1 MNKNGHTPCFMAEYH
16 GNNECVHYLMIV
28 ETCINLSIKVV
39 RLSRKLREAKSS
51 NEVLKCQ
58 MDEAISIN
66 NDFINQRENVMNIS
80 LDLMQ
85 RQINELETKIS
96 SEIEKFNS
104 ENRNLKEK
112 LDIVNS
118 QLKSFT
124 SSNDKLIEMNN
135 NCNAL
140 NCKNMLIQPSIESVR
155 QDFINTKQICSK
167 VIQMDQKKLDS
178 IKTRFDEMKSKL
190 DSSSSSSSS
199 SSEIMKSKC
208 STIINSCDYTDI
220 IETREHFEI
229 LRKMYQETT
238 HKLMIFRNALKE
250 HNKSDHQQRPKTAN
264 GIRSLNEIDSNSK
277 SSSSS
282 SSLNSAKNMIDMRQI
297 KSSTPTLI
305 RTNPNFFS
313 NGNNRVNSNI
323 ENYIEYSSNDET
335 LSENENDDR
344 LNQDPNENIIEE
356 DENEILVNFENRS
369 PKRSLAKSSD
379 TYLLN
384 QSDNDDDPNSDEQ
397 PSIQTVI
404 ENQNL

>member
-1 MNKNGHTPCFMAEYH
+1 
-16 GNNECVHYLMIV
+16 
-28 ETCINLSIKVV
+28 
-39 RLSRKLREAKSS
+39 
-51 NEVLKCQ
+51 
-58 MDEAISIN
+58 
-66 NDFINQRENVMNIS
+66 
-80 LDLMQ
+80 
-85 RQINELETKIS
+85 
-96 SEIEKFNS
+96 
-104 ENRNLKEK
+104 
-112 LDIVNS
+112 
-118 QLKSFT
+118 
-124 SSNDKLIEMNN
+124 
-135 NCNAL
+135 
-140 NCKNMLIQPSIESVR
+140 
-155 QDFINTKQICSK
+155 
-167 VIQMDQKKLDS
+167 
-178 IKTRFDEMKSKL
+178 
-190 DSSSSSSSS
+190 
-199 SSEIMKSKC
+199 MKSKC

-356 DENEILVNFENRS
+356 DENEILVNFKNRS